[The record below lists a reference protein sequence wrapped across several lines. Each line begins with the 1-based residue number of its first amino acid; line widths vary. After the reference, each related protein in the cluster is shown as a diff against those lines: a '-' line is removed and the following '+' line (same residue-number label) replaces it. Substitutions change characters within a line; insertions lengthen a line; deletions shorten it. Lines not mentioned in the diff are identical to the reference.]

1 VALVGQLEG
10 APVND
15 ADTGDFGMA
24 VTEAKAECA
33 VPHVGVRSRAMGDR
47 LGGSASHRHKV
58 MARTRSEATV
68 ERAPRTSER
77 LRAGATRAAAWWA
90 PRVGA
95 NTLAGLRGG
104 KSRRA
109 EQDGFG
115 PSSCFSFFFFFYF
128 PFLHFQIQF
137 EFKFKFNPCVKIYPH
152 IKVPFEHTQNVMD
165 LFIYKLILSCII
177 FFSRFLYFI
186 SNSLKCTFG
195 LGSNS
200 HLIIK
205 LVLLLFYY

>member
-1 VALVGQLEG
+1 VWL
-10 APVND
+10 P
-15 ADTGDFGMA
+15 
-24 VTEAKAECA
+24 
-33 VPHVGVRSRAMGDR
+33 
-47 LGGSASHRHKV
+47 GG
-58 MARTRSEATV
+58 
-68 ERAPRTSER
+68 P
-77 LRAGATRAAAWWA
+77 

-95 NTLAGLRGG
+95 NTLDGLRGG
-104 KSRRA
+104 KSKRA
-109 EQDGFG
+109 EHDGFG

-128 PFLHFQIQF
+128 PFIYFQIK
-137 EFKFKFNPCVKIYPH
+137 FKFKFKSNPCDKLYPR
-152 IKVPFEHTQNVMD
+152 IKVAFEHTQNVMD

-200 HLIIK
+200 HLIK